1 MSHLPQRRTLALLF
15 LLYMAQGLP
24 FGFQKEL
31 SSFLRETGVSLDKIG
46 FTRALSAPWMAK
58 ALWAPLVDRFG
69 SDRFGRR
76 KSWIVP
82 MLVLLSLTCVAAA
95 YFPPGRGLLG
105 LLALILL
112 MNLFA
117 ATQDIAVDGL
127 AVDLLRGKELG
138 PANTAQVV
146 GYKAGMLLS
155 SALLVPLYPWIG
167 WHGILWA
174 LAGMLLVWAI
184 ALTGWREPQ
193 APEQVAETRRSLRAV
208 VQTMLESMKQ
218 PGSLWLVLFVAT
230 YKIGEELVDPM
241 LRAFLIDAGYR
252 KEQLSLWIGSYGMVA
267 SLLGSALGG
276 WTATRTPLLTAVTL
290 ASLARA
296 FSMTGQWYLTVLER
310 PGPLAVILATIGEH
324 FCGGALTT
332 VMFAFMMS
340 RVNKA
345 IGGTHYTLLACVEV
359 VGKLPPSLLSGVLAR
374 QLGYSRLFAL
384 GTALSFLFLLLL
396 IPLRRSEMN
405 SDPNPARS
413 G

>member
-1 MSHLPQRRTLALLF
+1 MSNLPQRRTLVLLF

-82 MLVLLSLTCVAAA
+82 MLVLLGLTCLAAA
-95 YFPPGRGLLG
+95 FFPPGRGLFG
-105 LLALILL
+105 LLSLILL

-127 AVDLLRGKELG
+127 AVDLLRGKALG

-146 GYKAGMLLS
+146 GYKAGMLMS

-167 WHGILWA
+167 WKGILWA
-174 LAGMLLVWAI
+174 LGGLLLVWAVV
-184 ALTGWREPQ
+184 LTRWREPA
-193 APEQVAETRRSLRAV
+193 APEQIAETRRSLRLV
-208 VQTMLESMKQ
+208 VATMWQSLQQ
-218 PGSLWLVLFVAT
+218 PGALWLVLFVAT

-241 LRAFLIDAGYR
+241 LRPFLIDSGYR
-252 KEQLSLWIGSYGMVA
+252 KEQLAQWISGYGMVA
-267 SLLGSALGG
+267 SLLGSGLGG
-276 WTATRTPLLTAVTL
+276 FAASRWSLLSAVTM
-290 ASLARA
+290 ASILRA
-296 FSMTGQWYLTVLER
+296 LSMVGQWYLTVLSP

-359 VGKLPPSLLSGVLAR
+359 VGKLPPSLMSGVLAR
-374 QLGYSRLFAL
+374 QMGYSRLFAL

-396 IPLRRSEMN
+396 IPLRRSET
-405 SDPNPARS
+405 SEAAPPS
-413 G
+413 S